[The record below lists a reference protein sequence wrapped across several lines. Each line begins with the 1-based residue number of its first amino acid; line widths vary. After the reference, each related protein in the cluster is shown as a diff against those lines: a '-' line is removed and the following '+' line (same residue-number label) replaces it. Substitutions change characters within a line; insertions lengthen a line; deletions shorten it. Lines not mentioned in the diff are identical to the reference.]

1 MNDLYVKIV
10 KGESDYWEKLDLPK
24 DNISLKYKSNIFGSI
39 GEIQSSYSYTISLPK
54 TTNNKRIFGM
64 IDYPAIVDQK
74 LILGNLLEMRYMKQY
89 TEILGNAVGYIE
101 DITEESFEICLLFG
115 FYGDLH
121 DWVDKGESL
130 NELGDYSYS
139 TGFNNE
145 LSKYPDNID
154 NLPNVFKPYYDVGI
168 TMDQATK
175 EYIARQP
182 AVRVSSIISL
192 IEEKINC
199 DFVFTDVVR
208 KKIPYL
214 AILLTSQKYIDYRS
228 YISPMV
234 SNCSLSIN
242 TSPVGLMRYAV
253 SGINSHYEF
262 QSVGGVFESKSMSG
276 ITRIK
281 GLSISLFGNEYIVF
295 PSVET
300 TIFIPEKTRIYTV
313 RLTEAKSTARD
324 MASWAISFEE
334 SISPTI
340 NRLLFCVIDD
350 DGEATVMEEYET
362 GNKAEYG
369 CRADTVGEVAGYPKN
384 SYIIYPDKEEN
395 FYSRRY
401 QVEAGKKYGFFYVIN
416 TNMAFSGYSTWWS
429 EQRFVLTHDAGVRD
443 IEYRYDKDNIGGI
456 DIPMKGNLPDISQI
470 DFMQAIFNMFGVFP
484 IVNPT
489 PQVNKQNGR
498 KIIKV
503 VSIDDILKNKVIK
516 YINLGN
522 GKKYAINDWTD
533 KLITD
538 PNTVNVTPGIYDY
551 CRRNYLKYDS
561 NEEID
566 ADGYFDMPYTAL
578 EESDE
583 LVKLPFLPSDGEK
596 IPMYTYGGGTDYS
609 FQDFGARIMNI
620 VKKYYAENNTYM
632 NVCALTFSDYTDK
645 TGNKTESLSF
655 SNLIEMYYK
664 RYIDVIRNMYKITV
678 NVNLTAVDLKNIDFT
693 YPVYFKQFGR
703 YFGIV
708 EIQANSDD
716 NNCEVT
722 LIRLPV

>member
-1 MNDLYVKIV
+1 M
-10 KGESDYWEKLDLPK
+10 SEK
-24 DNISLKYKSNIFGSI
+24 ISLD
-39 GEIQSSYSYTISLPK
+39 SS
-54 TTNNKRIFGM
+54 
-64 IDYPAIVDQK
+64 
-74 LILGNLLEMRYMKQY
+74 E
-89 TEILGNAVGYIE
+89 
-101 DITEESFEICLLFG
+101 
-115 FYGDLH
+115 
-121 DWVDKGESL
+121 
-130 NELGDYSYS
+130 
-139 TGFNNE
+139 
-145 LSKYPDNID
+145 
-154 NLPNVFKPYYDVGI
+154 
-168 TMDQATK
+168 
-175 EYIARQP
+175 
-182 AVRVSSIISL
+182 
-192 IEEKINC
+192 
-199 DFVFTDVVR
+199 
-208 KKIPYL
+208 
-214 AILLTSQKYIDYRS
+214 
-228 YISPMV
+228 
-234 SNCSLSIN
+234 
-242 TSPVGLMRYAV
+242 
-253 SGINSHYEF
+253 
-262 QSVGGVFESKSMSG
+262 
-276 ITRIK
+276 
-281 GLSISLFGNEYIVF
+281 
-295 PSVET
+295 
-300 TIFIPEKTRIYTV
+300 
-313 RLTEAKSTARD
+313 
-324 MASWAISFEE
+324 
-334 SISPTI
+334 
-340 NRLLFCVIDD
+340 
-350 DGEATVMEEYET
+350 
-362 GNKAEYG
+362 
-369 CRADTVGEVAGYPKN
+369 
-384 SYIIYPDKEEN
+384 
-395 FYSRRY
+395 
-401 QVEAGKKYGFFYVIN
+401 
-416 TNMAFSGYSTWWS
+416 
-429 EQRFVLTHDAGVRD
+429 
-443 IEYRYDKDNIGGI
+443 
-456 DIPMKGNLPDISQI
+456 
-470 DFMQAIFNMFGVFP
+470 
-484 IVNPT
+484 
-489 PQVNKQNGR
+489 
-498 KIIKV
+498 V